1 MSTQSFLVVVE
12 RQGDA
17 VADITFE
24 LLAVAR
30 TLADTTAGRVIAVLM
45 SGPGAAQVVALAG
58 ADQVVVVEDPLLAEF
73 APGPYLAVLEHIVRA
88 EEPRAVLIGSTSV
101 GLDLAPLLAAQLG
114 VPVVGNCRSV
124 TVDGTAI
131 QVEAS
136 LCGGK
141 MIAET
146 RIDASPAVVTLLPG
160 SYRRVEGTTAPAT
173 PAAKARASPVPLE
186 AGRVE
191 FETMIP
197 PEAGDVDI
205 TQEAILIAVGRG
217 IQQEDN
223 LEIAEELATAL
234 GGQLCASRPIVDQGW
249 LPTTR
254 QVGKSGMTVKPK
266 CYFAL
271 GVSGAPEHMEGVQNA
286 DLIIAVNTDPD
297 APVFDVAQYGVV
309 GDLLDIVPAVTEA
322 LTEGEG

>member
-1 MSTQSFLVVVE
+1 VSTQSFLVVVE

-30 TLADTTAGRVIAVLM
+30 RLADATAGRVIAVLM
-45 SGPGAAQVVALAG
+45 SGQGAVQVAALAG
-58 ADQVVVVEDPLLAEF
+58 ADRVVVVEDPLLAEF
-73 APGPYLAVLEHIVRA
+73 APRPYLAVLEHIVRA

-114 VPVVGNCRSV
+114 APVVGNCRSV

-146 RIDASPAVVTLLPG
+146 RIEASPAVVTLLPG
-160 SYRRVEGTTAPAT
+160 SYRGLEGTTAPAT
-173 PAAKARASPVPLE
+173 PAAKALASPVPLE
-186 AGRVE
+186 VGRVQ

-205 TQEAILIAVGRG
+205 TQEDVLVAVGRG

-223 LEIAEELATAL
+223 IEVAEELASAV

-249 LPTTR
+249 LPITR

-271 GVSGAPEHMEGVQNA
+271 GVSGAPEHVEGIQGV
-286 DLIIAVNTDPD
+286 DLFIAVNSDPE
-297 APVFDVAQYGVV
+297 APIFDVAHYGIV

-322 LTEGEG
+322 LRDG

>member
-1 MSTQSFLVVVE
+1 VSTQSFLVVVE

-30 TLADTTAGRVIAVLM
+30 TLADATAGRVVAVLM
-45 SGPGAAQVVALAG
+45 SGPGSAQVAALAG

-73 APGPYLAVLEHIVRA
+73 TPGPYLAVLEHIVRA

-124 TVDGTAI
+124 TVDGTVI

-146 RIDASPAVVTLLPG
+146 RIEASPAVVTLLPG
-160 SYRRVEGTTAPAT
+160 SYRGADGTTAPAT
-173 PAAKARASPVPLE
+173 EALASPVPLE
-186 AGRVE
+186 AGRVQ

-205 TQEAILIAVGRG
+205 TQEDVLVAVGRG

-223 LEIAEELATAL
+223 IEVAEELASAL

-249 LPTTR
+249 LPITR

-271 GVSGAPEHMEGVQNA
+271 GGQLPRQDSSQSALRGRRQMHGLRRVR
-286 DLIIAVNTDPD
+286 
-297 APVFDVAQYGVV
+297 
-309 GDLLDIVPAVTEA
+309 PALSHA
-322 LTEGEG
+322 A